1 MRPRARARRS
11 LVPLVGILLTLSVVG
26 AAAIAIFSPIAVARR
41 SHEAATTS
49 TPQTSAPATEEAGE
63 SAGRAHR
70 SKRGP
75 AASGEAGTAQERA
88 TARKEARREKRAARH
103 SAEEAS
109 EGAVATG
116 EAEAEEG
123 LSASPQAASKNKRR
137 KEKER
142 ERRRVRREGKRS
154 KGAPGE
160 EGSGVEERATVETMQ
175 PIVASMPTTTA
186 VSPTTSAT
194 TSATGTLPTVVGAS
208 GVRSSRSSKD
218 AAVHTVTRRT
228 TKRTSPALAGA
239 LALGGASATTGS
251 SGASPRSQT
260 RTHARNHSAQ
270 RSSPLARTVTQIIDV
285 VPPFIRVLIAALLA
299 LSLTFAV
306 SSQLAARRAA
316 RLARQRQGLLE
327 DVGLLQEALLPALD
341 ERVGEV
347 GTTAAYRPA
356 SGPGAGGDFYDL
368 FELEDGRIAV
378 ILGDVSGHG
387 RTALPHT
394 TLVRF
399 TLRAYLE
406 AGMTPREA
414 LQVAAPVLERQL
426 DGSFATVVLSIYD
439 PAHRTLAYACA
450 GHPPPVFS
458 GEAPAPNT
466 ACSAPPIGVGW
477 PTGTRQT
484 ELLLAGAG
492 RACFYTD
499 GVIEAKVDGE
509 LFGAERLWRIVDS
522 LGAEDGAEAV
532 LDRVAAETVERPDDM
547 AACLLE
553 LDGPVRAV
561 SVLAEEVEIHRREL
575 GGSRLPRFLAAGGLG
590 PQEIEAVLAQA
601 ETAVRRDGTVVL
613 RMYPGAERPRIELVH
628 NNVARMRITARAQ
641 EGVSEVAV

>member
-1 MRPRARARRS
+1 MKPRARVRRS
-11 LVPLVGILLTLSVVG
+11 LVPLVGILLTLAVAG
-26 AAAIAIFSPIAVARR
+26 AAVIAVFSPIAAARR
-41 SHEAATTS
+41 SHETATTP

-88 TARKEARREKRAARH
+88 TARQEARREKRAAKH
-103 SAEEAS
+103 SAKETS

-116 EAEAEEG
+116 EAEAEETG

-142 ERRRVRREGKRS
+142 ERRRVRREAKRS
-154 KGAPGE
+154 KGASGE
-160 EGSGVEERATVETMQ
+160 EGSGEEEQATVETTQ
-175 PIVASMPTTTA
+175 PIVASTPTTTA
-186 VSPTTSAT
+186 ASST

-208 GVRSSRSSKD
+208 GVRSSRGSKGA
-218 AAVHTVTRRT
+218 AAVHTISPRKARH
-228 TKRTSPALAGA
+228 TSPALAGA
-239 LALGGASATTGS
+239 LALPGASTATGS
-251 SGASPRSQT
+251 SRANPTSRT
-260 RTHARNHSAQ
+260 RTHARKHSAQ

-285 VPPFIRVLIAALLA
+285 VPPFIRVLIAALLV

-327 DVGLLQEALLPALD
+327 DVGLLQEALLPALA

-368 FELEDGRIAV
+368 FELEDGRLAV

-387 RTALPHT
+387 RAALPHT

-399 TLRAYLE
+399 TLRAYIE
-406 AGMTPREA
+406 AGMSPREA

-426 DGSFATVVLSIYD
+426 DDSFATVVLSIYD

-458 GEAPAPNT
+458 GEAPVPNT

-522 LGAEDGAEAV
+522 LATEDGAETL
-532 LDRVAAETVERPDDM
+532 LDRVAEESVERPDDM
-547 AACLLE
+547 AACVLA
-553 LDGPVRAV
+553 LDGPARAV
-561 SVLAEEVEIHRREL
+561 TVLAEEVEIHRREL
-575 GGSRLPRFLAAGGLG
+575 GGARLPRFLAAGGLA

-601 ETAVRRDGTVVL
+601 ETAVRRDGSVVL
-613 RMYPGAERPRIELVH
+613 RMYPGEERPRIELVH

-641 EGVSEVAV
+641 EGVPEVAV